1 MDLSV
6 TVPMGASSVTFK
18 NPVMSAAGTF
28 GNIVEYLDAFD
39 ITRLGAVVANSFLPW
54 QGEPNR
60 CRRFAHTESG
70 YLSAFGINNMTLERF
85 IAEILPR
92 LPAEEVPV
100 FVDLKAPTRAQLVEM
115 IQACVES
122 KRIAGVEING
132 NFPYAGRDEPS
143 YWDNP
148 AENEDM
154 FRALSAAADGK
165 VMLWSKAAT
174 SAKIIIEDFTSASE
188 RGGADGTVLFNAIPG
203 ARIDIERRA
212 FVCGSTG
219 YGGYSGS
226 GVKPFALWRCVQ
238 AARVANRTVIASG
251 GITTAEDVVE
261 FIMAGAHIVQIGAA
275 SMSRPDYF
283 PRLLDD
289 LHALLERLGIASLD
303 EIRGCARVEA
313 APEA

>member
-6 TVPMGASSVTFK
+6 TVPMGTGSKTFK

-28 GNIVEYLDAFD
+28 GNIVEYLDVFD
-39 ITRLGAVVANSFLPW
+39 ITRLGGVVANSFLPW

-60 CRRFAHTESG
+60 CRRFAHTENG

-85 IAEILPR
+85 IAEVLPR

-100 FVDLKAPTRAQLVEM
+100 FVDIKAPTRAELVDM
-115 IQACVES
+115 VSACVAS
-122 KRIAGVEING
+122 GRIAGVEING
-132 NFPYAGRDEPS
+132 NFPYAGRSEPS

-148 AENEDM
+148 AENEAM

-165 VMLWSKAAT
+165 VLLWSKAAT
-174 SAKIIIEDFTSASE
+174 SAKMIIEDFVTASE

-203 ARIDIERRA
+203 ARIDIERRT

-219 YGGYSGS
+219 FGGYSGS

-238 AARVANRTVIASG
+238 AAQVATRPVIGAG
-251 GITTAEDVVE
+251 GIVTAEDVVE
-261 FIMAGAHIVQIGAA
+261 YIMAGAHLVQIGAA
-275 SMSRPDYF
+275 SLSRPDYF

-289 LHALLERLGIASLD
+289 LEALLERLGVASLD
-303 EIRGCARVEA
+303 EIRGCARVEV
-313 APEA
+313 APVA

>member
-28 GNIVEYLDAFD
+28 GNIVEYLDVFD
-39 ITRLGAVVANSFLPW
+39 ITRLGGVVANSFLPW

-60 CRRFAHTESG
+60 CRRFAHTENG

-85 IAEILPR
+85 IAEVLPR

-100 FVDLKAPTRAQLVEM
+100 FVDIKAPTRAELVDM
-115 IQACVES
+115 VGACVES
-122 KRIAGVEING
+122 GRIAGVEING
-132 NFPYAGRDEPS
+132 NFPYAGRTEPS

-148 AENEDM
+148 AENEAM
-154 FRALSAAADGK
+154 FRALSAAAGGK
-165 VMLWSKAAT
+165 VLLWSKAAT
-174 SAKIIIEDFTSASE
+174 SAKMIIEDFVTASE

-203 ARIDIERRA
+203 ARIDIERRT

-219 YGGYSGS
+219 FGGYSGS

-238 AARVANRTVIASG
+238 AAQVATRPVIGAG
-251 GITTAEDVVE
+251 GIVTAEDVVE
-261 FIMAGAHIVQIGAA
+261 YIMAGAHLVQIGAA
-275 SMSRPDYF
+275 SLSRPDYF

-289 LHALLERLGIASLD
+289 LEALLERLGVASLD
-303 EIRGCARVEA
+303 EIRGCARVEV
-313 APEA
+313 AP

>member
-6 TVPMGASSVTFK
+6 TVPMGAGSLTFK
-18 NPVMSAAGTF
+18 NPVMAASGTF
-28 GNIVEYLDAFD
+28 GNIVEYLDIFD
-39 ITRLGAVVANSFLPW
+39 ITRLGAVVSNSFLPW

-60 CRRFAHTESG
+60 CRRFAHTENG
-70 YLSAFGINNMTLERF
+70 YLSAFGINNMTLEHF
-85 IAEILPR
+85 IAEVLPR
-92 LPAEEVPV
+92 LPAEDVPV
-100 FVDLKAPTRAQLVEM
+100 FVNIKAPTRAQLVGM
-115 IQACVES
+115 IRACVES
-122 KRIAGVEING
+122 GRIAGVEVNG

-148 AENEDM
+148 AENEAM

-165 VMLWSKAAT
+165 VVLWSKAAT
-174 SAKIIIEDFTSASE
+174 SAKMIIEDFVSGSE

-219 YGGYSGS
+219 FGGYSGS

-238 AARVANRTVIASG
+238 AARVASRPVIGSG

-261 FIMAGAHIVQIGAA
+261 FIMAGAHMVQIGAA

-289 LHALLERLGIASLD
+289 LQALLERLGVRSLD

-313 APEA
+313 APED